1 MKTGAGV
8 RAVAVAVV
16 AGLVSACAPGINV
29 ARLSPARYN
38 LGATRSVAVLQVGG
52 DPRAASQVMV
62 ELQRSVVEGGYY
74 DLINAVN
81 RGITIHVGAG
91 NGHVDVRPV
100 VSQVQADVYLIAHLL
115 RHDVVVQERQGTRT
129 KDGRTVDVT
138 KFHPKGF
145 AKANFQVVKA
155 DGRVVVFRDYIGEY
169 YGTTYEAGQ
178 RPPQSHHEL
187 VERALH
193 DMVHDFL
200 ADITPR
206 RVIEKIVLDDKEPAV
221 EPGVKLAQDGNLA
234 AAERAWQ
241 AVLERN
247 PRSAGATYNLGVLL
261 ETRGD
266 FEGAEASY
274 LKAIE
279 LSPKPLYR
287 DALYDLRRRLR
298 EASSLQ
304 TPL

>member
-1 MKTGAGV
+1 MISSVVT
-8 RAVAVAVV
+8 RAAAMAVV
-16 AGLVSACAPGINV
+16 AGLLSACAPGINV

-38 LGATRSVAVLQVGG
+38 LGATRTVAVLQVGG
-52 DPRAASQVMV
+52 EPRAASQVMV

-91 NGHVDVRPV
+91 MGHVDVQPIA
-100 VSQVQADVYLIAHLL
+100 SQVQADVYLIAHVL
-115 RHDVVVQERQGTRT
+115 RHDVVVQERRGTRT
-129 KDGRTVDVT
+129 VDGRKVEVT

-145 AKANFQVVKA
+145 ARGNFQVVKA
-155 DGRVVVFRDYIGEY
+155 DGRVVVFRDYTGEY
-169 YGTTYEAGQ
+169 YGTTYELGEHA
-178 RPPQSHHEL
+178 PQHPSEL
-187 VERALH
+187 VERALQ
-193 DMVHDFL
+193 DMVRHFL

-206 RVIEKIVLDDKEPAV
+206 RVVEKIVLDDDEPAIKS
-221 EPGVKLAQDGNLA
+221 GVKLAQDGNLA

-241 AVLERN
+241 AVLDSN

-266 FEGAEASY
+266 FDGAEAAY

-298 EASSLQ
+298 EATSLQ